1 MRCELNHYILTGKLT
16 VNLLDFRRMAVRS
29 NTVGLK
35 AFVDAAVKT
44 ACLQAAART
53 CRTAFG
59 INHNALSFN
68 QLIF

>member
-1 MRCELNHYILTGKLT
+1 MRGELNHNILTGKLA
-16 VNLLDFRRMAVRS
+16 VNLLDFRCMAVRS

-35 AFVDAAVKT
+35 AFVDTAVKT

-53 CRTAFG
+53 GRTAFG